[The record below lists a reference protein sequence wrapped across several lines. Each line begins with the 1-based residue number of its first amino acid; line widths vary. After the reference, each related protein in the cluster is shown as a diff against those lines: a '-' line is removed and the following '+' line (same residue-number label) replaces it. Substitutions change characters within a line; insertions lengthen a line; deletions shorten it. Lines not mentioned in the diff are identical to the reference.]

1 MTEDEL
7 LKLCDEQIAMGMD
20 YPHVG
25 LLQQGK
31 WGKRNYRVLFGVKGE
46 IVRDNFDG
54 RGIYVM
60 YPAKELKAAVLRIK
74 QEVNKTKVDFKEYFR
89 I

>member
-7 LKLCDEQIAMGMD
+7 LNLCDEQIAMGMD
-20 YPHVG
+20 CPHVG

-74 QEVNKTKVDFKEYFR
+74 QAINENRVEVKKGG
-89 I
+89 